1 MANAVKRQEKTVYYY
16 GITISNLVDNSDV
29 TSDIKRI
36 FTDIFTTN
44 CIGDGN
50 SLALSRGEQKVTMD
64 IIINNDNYLFARVGK
79 VKSNADMQVRDLT
92 TGERKDVLTDEEL
105 EKMGI
110 EICTYFLLD
119 YTVGIVG
126 FILGQS
132 APGVNS
138 LVNLVNEYSNAYNMT
153 ITSIMSND
161 TVSALLKPGSKI
173 SKINYSFLIPDPSVL
188 AQVGLSRDVIMEMDG
203 IRQKEVYLTV
213 KCEERRPLFE
223 GQEKIGKVIEKLKH
237 RNQNVKKLSVTGK
250 TASSSSKN
258 YTFAEDLLSF
268 KISFPVQQNDDG
280 IITNSTPEQLA
291 GEVFEKMALLYQEH
305 RENLVLLANRDE

>member
-16 GITISNLVDNSDV
+16 GITITNLVDNTDA
-29 TSDIKRI
+29 TADAKKI
-36 FTDIFTTN
+36 FDDIFDEN

-50 SLALSRGEQKVTMD
+50 SLALARGEQKVTMD

-79 VKSNADMQVRDLT
+79 IKSNADMQVRDLT
-92 TGERKDVLTDEEL
+92 TGERKDVLSDDEI

-119 YTVGIVG
+119 YSVGIVG

-132 APGVNS
+132 APGVNI
-138 LVNLVNEYSNAYNMT
+138 LVNLVNEYCDNYNMS

-161 TVSALLKPGSKI
+161 SVSSLLKPGAKI
-173 SKINYSFLIPDPSVL
+173 SKINYSFLIPDPAILS
-188 AQVGLSRDVIMEMDG
+188 QIGLDRKIIMEMDDD
-203 IRQKEVYLTV
+203 RQKEVYLTI
-213 KCEERRPLFE
+213 KCQGRKSLFE
-223 GQEKIGKVIEKLKH
+223 GQEKIGRVLAQLKNKV
-237 RNQNVKKLSVTGK
+237 QNVERLSVTGK
-250 TASSSSKN
+250 TTSSSSKS
-258 YTFAEDLLSF
+258 YAFAEELLSF

-291 GEVFEKMALLYQEH
+291 REVFQKMVLLYQEH
-305 RENLVLLANRDE
+305 RENLVMLANRDE